1 MMTTYDQCEHCGRLI
16 PEGDV
21 YCNFC
26 RGFAEPDLPNPDRI
40 HDPENDPMPHHE
52 FPETDQRPASLS
64 DKFTLKGKNGG

>member
-1 MMTTYDQCEHCGRLI
+1 MMTTYDQCEHSGLLI
-16 PEGDV
+16 HEGDV

-26 RGFAEPDLPNPDRI
+26 RGFAESDLPDPDRI

-64 DKFTLKGKNGG
+64 GNFPLKGKNRG